1 MKRLNIKGRPAKSNS
16 LPTAKDLA
24 GRENPFRRNRFCLFL
39 FTLLGI
45 GLASCSA
52 EDATCEYGTPYVEF
66 EVNGKVVDEAAN
78 PIAQIE
84 VRLEDPA
91 GWEPAVTRTAA
102 DGTFTVN
109 NRGYGFDYD
118 YLLQIV
124 ATDTDGPENGGSFA
138 TMKTTIRTQ
147 KSDFKGPD
155 SWLQGK
161 ATYNLHLELNKEE
174 SGK

>member
-1 MKRLNIKGRPAKSNS
+1 MKRSIIKKRFPKSNS
-16 LPTAKDLA
+16 LPTATERA
-24 GRENPFRRNRFCLFL
+24 CREKPLQRNRFYLFL
-39 FTLLGI
+39 FTLIGI

-52 EDATCEYGTPYVEF
+52 EDAPCEYGSPYVEF
-66 EVNGKVVDEAAN
+66 EVNGKVVDEASN

-102 DGTFTVN
+102 DGTFTLN
-109 NRGYGFDYD
+109 QQGGFDFD
-118 YLLQIV
+118 QLLEIV

-147 KSDFKGPD
+147 KSDFKDPERW
-155 SWLQGK
+155 SQGK
-161 ATYNLHLELNKEE
+161 ATYNLLLELNKEE